1 MTQPYRLALT
11 VPTTL
16 TTLVALACG
25 WGSVAAQ
32 AQTALNQNPPR
43 VTASPLAGL
52 PQARLSPVSAP
63 AQAEGTAAG
72 AGLDVRVSGFAT
84 LGYAASD
91 QSWRWQ
97 RFTDEHGTFWRDSIV
112 GGQLDARFSPNWSAT
127 VQLTLAPSTRH
138 ERQWTVEAAWAF
150 VSWRP
155 DNDWLLRAGKQRV
168 PIFLNAENRDVGQTY
183 AFARLPAEVYA
194 VSPTTDHT
202 GLSVSRVWQRDSGEL
217 SADAYAGRAQ
227 ITDRS
232 HSRDLGPQFLP
243 VHTDVFGAAL
253 TWRSEALSWRVG
265 ALHAVTERSDGQPLP
280 SRYPFVSPFPG
291 FGYYQ
296 VSNAIPGGPG
306 IGSTDKIANNIVNL
320 SLDARV
326 APNWRV
332 VTEIARNIQGRTDLG
347 ANTVGGYVAV
357 LHTLGHLTP
366 YVSLARLQ
374 TLGAPRKVSEALM
387 ASAGTGS
394 DALSVAQRAAA
405 DAIPVYDQTSAGL
418 GAAYALSPRSQLK
431 GEWMHTRIGRR
442 SAMADDPPEGTLSQ
456 TGVNVLSLSYSVVF

>member
-1 MTQPYRLALT
+1 MTQPYRVALSALSALT
-11 VPTTL
+11 AL
-16 TTLVALACG
+16 TFWAG
-25 WGSVAAQ
+25 HVAAQ
-32 AQTALNQNPPR
+32 AQTSQPQPQ
-43 VTASPLAGL
+43 
-52 PQARLSPVSAP
+52 PQAVQP
-63 AQAEGTAAG
+63 AVRA

-84 LGYAASD
+84 LGYAISD
-91 QSWRWQ
+91 QPWRWQ
-97 RFTDEHGTFWRDSIV
+97 RFTDKHGTLWRDSIV

-127 VQLTLAPSTRH
+127 AQLTLAPSTRH
-138 ERQWTVEAAWAF
+138 ERQWAVEAAWAF

-183 AFARLPAEVYA
+183 AFARLPAEAYA
-194 VSPTTDHT
+194 VSPTTDYT
-202 GLSVSRVWQRDSGEL
+202 GLSVSRTWQRDSGEL
-217 SADAYAGRAQ
+217 SADAYGGRAQ
-227 ITDRS
+227 ISDRI
-232 HSRDLGPQFLP
+232 HSRELGPQYVP
-243 VHTDVFGAAL
+243 VHTDIFGAAL
-253 TWRSEALSWRVG
+253 TWRSEALNWRVG
-265 ALHAVTERSDGQPLP
+265 LIRAVTQRSDGQLLP
-280 SRYPFVSPFPG
+280 RSYPFVSPFPG
-291 FGYYQ
+291 FGYFQ
-296 VSNAIPGGPG
+296 VSNDIPGGPG
-306 IGSTDKIANNIVNL
+306 IRSTDAITNHIVNL

-332 VTEIARNIQGRTDLG
+332 VTEVARNIQSRTDLG

-387 ASAGTGS
+387 ASAGSGS
-394 DALSVAQRAAA
+394 DALSVAQRVAA
-405 DAIPVYDQTSAGL
+405 DSIPVYDQTSAGV

>member
-1 MTQPYRLALT
+1 MTQQYR
-11 VPTTL
+11 
-16 TTLVALACG
+16 VALSAVTALSC
-25 WGSVAAQ
+25 WGGCVVAQ
-32 AQTALNQNPPR
+32 AQTAQNPARSPAQSTER
-43 VTASPLAGL
+43 PTASPLAAL
-52 PQARLSPVSAP
+52 PQAKLSPVNRT
-63 AQAEGTAAG
+63 AEGEQGA

-84 LGYAASD
+84 VGYAVSD

-97 RFTDEHGTFWRDSIV
+97 RFTDDGGTFWRDSIV
-112 GGQLDARFSPNWSAT
+112 GGQLDARFSPSWSAT

-138 ERQWTVEAAWAF
+138 ERQWAF

-194 VSPTTDHT
+194 VSPTTDYT
-202 GLSVSRVWQRDSGEL
+202 GLSVSRTWQRGSGEL
-217 SADAYAGRAQ
+217 AVDAYGGRAQ
-227 ITDRS
+227 ITDRT
-232 HSRDLGPQFLP
+232 HTRDLGPQFLP
-243 VHTDVFGAAL
+243 VHTDVVGAAL
-253 TWRSEALSWRVG
+253 TWRSEALSWRLG
-265 ALHAVTERSDGQPLP
+265 ALHAATERSDGQPLP

-306 IGSTDKIANNIVNL
+306 IRSTDKIVNSIVNL
-320 SLDARV
+320 GLDARV

-374 TLGAPRKVSEALM
+374 TLGAPRKAAEALQ
-387 ASAGTGS
+387 ASAGSGS
-394 DALSVAQRAAA
+394 DPLSVAQRAAA
-405 DAIPVYDQTSAGL
+405 DAIPVYDQTSAGV

-442 SAMADDPPEGTLSQ
+442 SAMADDPPEGTVSQ

>member
-1 MTQPYRLALT
+1 MTQQYRVALSAL
-11 VPTTL
+11 TTL
-16 TTLVALACG
+16 TALSC
-25 WGSVAAQ
+25 WGGAAH
-32 AQTALNQNPPR
+32 AQTAQAPTVSPTAQPTAR
-43 VTASPLAGL
+43 TAASPLAGL
-52 PQARLSPVSAP
+52 PQAKLSPASGQAP
-63 AQAEGTAAG
+63 GDPAG

-84 LGYAASD
+84 VGHAVSD

-97 RFTDEHGTFWRDSIV
+97 RFVDEGGTFWRDSIV
-112 GGQLDARFSPNWSAT
+112 GGQLDARFSPSWSAT

-138 ERQWTVEAAWAF
+138 ERQWAVEAAWAF

-155 DNDWLLRAGKQRV
+155 DNDWLLRVGKQRV

-183 AFARLPAEVYA
+183 AFARLPSEVYA
-194 VSPTTDHT
+194 VSPTTDYT
-202 GLSVSRVWQRDSGEL
+202 GLSVSRTWQRDSGEL
-217 SADAYAGRAQ
+217 AVDAYGGRAQ
-227 ITDRS
+227 ITDRT

-265 ALHAVTERSDGQPLP
+265 ALHAATERSDGQPLP
-280 SRYPFVSPFPG
+280 SRFPFVSPFPG

-306 IGSTDKIANNIVNL
+306 IGSTDKISNSIVNL

-332 VTEIARNIQGRTDLG
+332 VTEIARNIQGRTELG

-387 ASAGTGS
+387 ASAGSGS
-394 DALSVAQRAAA
+394 DALSVAQRVAA
-405 DAIPVYDQTSAGL
+405 DSIPVYDQTSAGL